1 MKIASPAY
9 TGEELLAF
17 LNEMQDHDRHMLAD
31 RLQRAS
37 DRLAEIA
44 PRVKASRSEN
54 DEWSAH
60 EVLAHIAS
68 LSKFYGVVVHRMV
81 SGQITDLNLLEAAQ
95 LRDPTIDKWSEREP
109 AELLQMTL
117 VDHERTIKT
126 LRTADPASLR
136 RTARLPEGGTMTAE
150 EIARLPLIAHIE
162 SHIEQL
168 EKLLATSR

>member
-1 MKIASPAY
+1 
-9 TGEELLAF
+9 
-17 LNEMQDHDRHMLAD
+17 
-31 RLQRAS
+31 
-37 DRLAEIA
+37 
-44 PRVKASRSEN
+44 
-54 DEWSAH
+54 
-60 EVLAHIAS
+60 
-68 LSKFYGVVVHRMV
+68 
-81 SGQITDLNLLEAAQ
+81 
-95 LRDPTIDKWSEREP
+95 
-109 AELLQMTL
+109 MTL